1 MHMIGRE
8 RFRFPN
14 FPSVMA
20 GMTHQ
25 HLRHDALNT
34 SKGGS
39 EPQVVGR
46 VNLQKPIMSTVK
58 NSCQVPKSQMGP
70 LVSYLA
76 FGFVCSLAVEKVD
89 EQRFFPSRNR

>member
-46 VNLQKPIMSTVK
+46 VNESAKTYYVNSKKLLPSPKKSNGPI
-58 NSCQVPKSQMGP
+58 G
-70 LVSYLA
+70 
-76 FGFVCSLAVEKVD
+76 
-89 EQRFFPSRNR
+89 